1 MKKYE
6 TGLAPRKISMID
18 GPTRLGSEYTSPE
31 IQFPNERLAISRRW
45 TGEPVSFRFG
55 HRRSTKN
62 KLTTTTAR
70 RGRTYAAKRRLAHA
84 PTTANNTRICTA
96 PAAMARVP
104 RH

>member
-18 GPTRLGSEYTSPE
+18 GPSRLGSEYTSPE
-31 IQFPNERLAISRRW
+31 IQFPKERFAISRRW

-70 RGRTYAAKRRLAHA
+70 SGRTYAAKRPLAPA
-84 PTTANNTRICTA
+84 PTTAHNPTIFMTPKSIERA
-96 PAAMARVP
+96 
-104 RH
+104 H